1 MTDPK
6 NTTPAVQEKNISD
19 QVLAKIQAFTQAK
32 ALILPPDYSP
42 ENALKSAY
50 IILQGHDAK
59 PLETCTKDSVATCLL
74 DMVVQ
79 GLSPQKNQ
87 CYFIPYG
94 NKLKLSK
101 SYFGSIAM
109 AKRVGMKHVTANVIY
124 EGDEFVYEI
133 ESSSGRKKIVKHT
146 QNFETIDNDKIRG
159 AYAITTMED
168 GTAEVTIMNM
178 SQIKKAW
185 EQGKTNGASP
195 AHKNFRD
202 EMAKK
207 SVVQRAC
214 KYIMN
219 TASDGYLK
227 ITRDEE
233 EDDALM
239 DQANT
244 VEISFEDV
252 SSNVTTSPP
261 PVETPAPAPEVT
273 NVIPPKTE
281 AKVEKQ
287 AEMFPPQTPTRDF

>member
-1 MTDPK
+1 MSELKPSV
-6 NTTPAVQEKNISD
+6 PAVQERTISD
-19 QVLAKIQAFTQAK
+19 QVLAKVQAFTQAK
-32 ALILPPDYSP
+32 ALTLPSDYSP

-50 IILQGHDAK
+50 LMLSGMDSK
-59 PLETCTKDSVATCLL
+59 PLETCTKDSVATTLL

-79 GLSPQKNQ
+79 GLSPAKRQ

-94 NKLKLSK
+94 NKLTLSK

-109 AKRVGMKHVTANVIY
+109 AKRVGMKDITANVIY
-124 EGDEFVYEI
+124 DGDDFVYEI
-133 ESSSGRKKIVKHT
+133 DPATGRKRIVKHI

-159 AYAITTMED
+159 AYAIAEMED
-168 GTAEVTIMNM
+168 GIREVTIMNM
-178 SQIKKAW
+178 TQIKKAW

-207 SVVQRAC
+207 SVIQRAC

-227 ITRDEE
+227 ITKEEE
-233 EDDALM
+233 EDEAIL

-244 VEISFEDV
+244 MEITFEEVGSTMTTSQPPSETPTPAEDV
-252 SSNVTTSPP
+252 TIVNQ
-261 PVETPAPAPEVT
+261 
-273 NVIPPKTE
+273 PKV
-281 AKVEKQ
+281 AKVADHKE
-287 AEMFPPQTPTRDF
+287 ESEPPTRLF